1 MGWSTKRAS
10 SSSSV
15 AAGSRGGRA
24 VSSPV
29 ILGVSCQA
37 ELGDWNGRLGYDD
50 DVGEGFIVSLNGI
63 DVWERYM
70 TRKKQ

>member
-1 MGWSTKRAS
+1 M
-10 SSSSV
+10 
-15 AAGSRGGRA
+15 
-24 VSSPV
+24 
-29 ILGVSCQA
+29 SCQA